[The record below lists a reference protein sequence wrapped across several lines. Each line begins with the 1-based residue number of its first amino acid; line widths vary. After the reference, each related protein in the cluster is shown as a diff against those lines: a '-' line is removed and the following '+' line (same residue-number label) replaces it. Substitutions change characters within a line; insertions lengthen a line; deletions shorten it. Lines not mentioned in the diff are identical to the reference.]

1 MTTRLRII
9 ATSAL
14 ILQSVGSAAQPAPQP
29 RTETWAQI
37 RDQVAALAFDPGRF
51 FDGSPEQFDKLTI
64 IYTGDD
70 RGWPVY
76 SIAVRE
82 GCFATPVRG
91 QRCFERRVRMV
102 RAPATP
108 DMVRPRQRG
117 SFLIQ
122 RLAGRGNVPINAA
135 LDRAGLEWMESD
147 LDQCPAA
154 DAVLRSAGEIEW
166 VARQTYARRPGEF
179 PNIVLHADN
188 IEVTFRTFARRATY
202 SGYIAEGS
210 PAPWAVRF
218 AEALEPCWR
227 PATAP
232 APWRR

>member
-1 MTTRLRII
+1 MTAPLKTVAVSVFMLQPIV
-9 ATSAL
+9 AT
-14 ILQSVGSAAQPAPQP
+14 AQPTPQP
-29 RTETWAQI
+29 PAETWAQI
-37 RDQVAALAFDPGRF
+37 RNQVAAIAFDPRRF
-51 FDGSPEQFDKLTI
+51 FAGSRGQFDKLTVT
-64 IYTGDD
+64 YTGDD

-82 GCFATPVRG
+82 GCFSTPVRG
-91 QRCFERRVRMV
+91 QRCFARLARMV
-102 RAPATP
+102 RAPAPPGTL
-108 DMVRPRQRG
+108 RPRQRG

-122 RLAGRGNVPINAA
+122 RLAERGAISISAA
-135 LDRAGLEWMESD
+135 LDGAGLEWMESD

-154 DAVLRSAGEIEW
+154 DAVLRSAGQIEW
-166 VARQTYARRPGEF
+166 VARQTYAPRPGEL

-188 IEVTFRTFARRATY
+188 VEVTFHSFARRATY
-202 SGYIAEGS
+202 SGYVAEGS
-210 PAPWAVRF
+210 PASWAVRF